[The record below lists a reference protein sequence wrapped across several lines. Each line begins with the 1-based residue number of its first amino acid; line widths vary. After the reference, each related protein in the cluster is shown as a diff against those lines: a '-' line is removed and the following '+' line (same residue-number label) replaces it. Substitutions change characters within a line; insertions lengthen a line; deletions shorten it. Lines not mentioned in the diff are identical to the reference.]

1 MDMANLF
8 KHFFRE
14 FSTFL
19 VFCVSLGSFSCVTK
33 GVESFCPKFEL
44 IFDCVRVLMR
54 LLVFFFSLSF
64 LFFTLVF
71 PAFRLWASQITV
83 T

>member
-33 GVESFCPKFEL
+33 GVESFCLEFEL
-44 IFDCVRVLMR
+44 IFDCAQVLIR
-54 LLVFFFSLSF
+54 LFFFSVFLS

-71 PAFRLWASQITV
+71 PAFRLWVSQITV